1 MRSRSFISRRQFMM
15 CASRIVACAL
25 ARPVDAR
32 SIPPLML
39 AEVYD
44 DVDPS
49 DFWISEKYDGVRAY
63 WNGVQ
68 LLTRAGNPIAAPDW
82 FIAPLPTEALDGE
95 LWIGHGRFE
104 ELTATVRDAI
114 PEQAAWKQVKYVVFD
129 LPGHRGSFSD
139 RLAQMRSV
147 IRDNDAIQIAPQW
160 RASNHAALMRDLDR
174 IVAAGGEGLMLKRND
189 ALYQPG
195 RSRDLLKL
203 KPYQDAEAQV
213 ISHIPG
219 KGKHAG
225 RLGALEVR
233 RPDGAVFKIGTGFTD
248 AQRETPAPIGSWV
261 TYRFHGETTNGIPRF
276 ASFLRM
282 RD

>member
-1 MRSRSFISRRQFMM
+1 MHPRSFINRRYFIIG
-15 CASRIVACAL
+15 ASLVVGCSL
-25 ARPVDAR
+25 ARPIDAR

-44 DVDPS
+44 DVHPS
-49 DFWISEKYDGVRAY
+49 GFWVSEKYDGVRAY
-63 WNGVQ
+63 WDGTQ
-68 LLTRAGNPIAAPDW
+68 LLTRAGNRIAAPEW
-82 FIAPLPTEALDGE
+82 FVAMLPSEALDGE

-104 ELTATVRDAI
+104 ELTATVRDSM
-114 PEQAAWKQVKYVVFD
+114 PDESAWERVRYIVFD
-129 LPGHRGSFSD
+129 LPQHPGPFNE
-139 RLAQMRSV
+139 RLARLNRV
-147 IRDNDAIQIAPQW
+147 IRDDGAIQRAPQW
-160 RASNHAALMRDLDR
+160 QVIDRGALMRDLER
-174 IVAAGGEGLMLKRND
+174 IVAAGGEGLMLKRD
-189 ALYQPG
+189 AVPYRPG

-213 ISHIPG
+213 IAHIPG

-233 RPDGAVFKIGTGFTD
+233 RPNGVVFRIGTGFTD

-261 TYRFHGETTNGIPRF
+261 TYRFHGETTNGVPRF
-276 ASFLRM
+276 ASFLRV